1 MALFLRNDDIGQ
13 CVTMDHM
20 LEAIE
25 SMQGHFGRG
34 EACNLTRRKIIAGGG
49 TLSVMGGG
57 LFYDGVMGVK
67 TYTIIK
73 GKYSFQVSLYGA
85 DTGKLLCYTQANR
98 LGQLRTGATT
108 GIAIKHLSNPDAA
121 TVGII
126 GTGNQAATQLEA
138 ACKVRN
144 IKRIKAYSRT
154 QERRDAFARS
164 MTEALGVE
172 VVSAVTNQEAVSGS
186 DIVICIANAMEPVLE
201 GEWLSPGSTV
211 IAAGPTSWRAKEVDD
226 ATLTRAAKIF
236 VDSTEQATIEVGD
249 MASAVDRGVLQW
261 SGLQELRHVVAGATR
276 GRDTADQIILAKLMG
291 TGVADVASAKL
302 AYDRAGAAGIGLDM
316 DW

>member
-1 MALFLRNDDIGQ
+1 MALFLRNEDVHQ

-73 GKYSFQVSLYGA
+73 GKYSFQVSLYDA

-108 GIAIKHLSNPDAA
+108 GIAIKHLSNSDAA

-126 GTGNQAATQLEA
+126 GTGNQASTQLEA

-144 IKRIKAYSRT
+144 IKRIKAFSRT

-164 MTEALGVE
+164 MTEALGIE
-172 VVSAVTNQEAVSGS
+172 VVSAATNQEAVSGS

-201 GEWLSPGSTV
+201 GDWLSPGSTV

-226 ATLTRAAKIF
+226 ATLVRADKIF
-236 VDSTEQATIEVGD
+236 VDSVDQAIIEVGD

-261 SGLQELRHVVAGATR
+261 SRLQELRHVVAGTAA

-302 AYDRAGAAGIGLDM
+302 ACDRATTAGIGLEM
-316 DW
+316 EW